1 MLNKM
6 LEEINRLPH
15 KLIRD
20 IGVDISR
27 FKVFLVQDFDLSL
40 LDRMVN
46 FGLNIF
52 GELGMDE
59 WGLVPQIRHGN
70 VYVLK
75 EEDEARI
82 IGLAILMRDW
92 EDPEKA
98 YLFDFAIAE
107 YFQGYGLGKQFLRI
121 IAENLVE
128 QNFKRMSLT
137 VDVENEPAIRLYRGM
152 GFKPVEYSRNEY
164 GKGHNRYIMEW
175 DMEDWTNSS
184 CAENVSM
191 GF

>member
-1 MLNKM
+1 MINNM

-15 KLIRD
+15 IFIKD

-27 FKVFLVQDFDLSL
+27 YKVFQVQDFDLSL
-40 LDRMVN
+40 LDRMVS

-70 VYVLK
+70 VYILK
-75 EEDEARI
+75 SDNETRI

-107 YFQGYGLGKQFLRI
+107 EFQGYGLGKQFLRI
-121 IAENLVE
+121 ISDHLVE
-128 QNFKRMSLT
+128 QGFKRMSLT
-137 VDVENEPAIRLYRGM
+137 VDVENEPAIRLYKGI
-152 GFKPVEYSRNEY
+152 GFKSVEYSKNEY

-175 DMEDWTNSS
+175 EI
-184 CAENVSM
+184 AEEMMSARPLKSVSM
-191 GF
+191 G